1 MKKKKLHCCIC
12 GKEIE
17 GYGNTPDGAIVGT
30 TLKRAQWEQDQR
42 CCNECN
48 EKYVVPG
55 RIALSQLKQVVETLS
70 GDTVEDMKAQL
81 RSLATNGDID
91 KDIYDCILANWDI
104 LVEDER
110 HE

>member
-17 GYGNTPDGAIVGT
+17 GCGNNPDGAINIDT
-30 TLKRAQWEQDQR
+30 WKKEQWTLDQR
-42 CCNECN
+42 CCDECN
-48 EKYVVPG
+48 EEYVVPG
-55 RIALSQLKQVVETLS
+55 RVALSQLKQVVETLS
-70 GDTVEDMKAQL
+70 GDTIEDMKAQL

-91 KDIYDCILANWDI
+91 KNAYDCILANWDI